1 MPASTMLTFDSHWT
15 PLETPDT
22 AERMKQIVSVTMI
35 TTSSVVL
42 TEAHEAT
49 GDEAAADLQRAQAER
64 GGRPEQRREDR
75 QDVDGLAEPALGA
88 LAAEQR
94 DERRAEQL
102 RAAAAERAVGDG
114 QADHRVDRPRVQGP
128 VEQGGGH
135 RDVERLGRARR
146 GGARRRR
153 GEVRQRLGDAVE
165 HQPDA
170 HAGAEHHRDPGG
182 GPELRRL
189 VVAAERDAAVA
200 AHGQPYGEDDEAAR
214 GQHER
219 PAAAGDDAAEHGL
232 RDGAE
237 RLGAEHAPGDE
248 REDDRGR
255 DPEHG
260 AVDDRDA
267 RRRRAARR
275 RRRRRS
281 GATGVAGSR
290 ASSGPGREVAD
301 GSSVW
306 CSVMVGG
313 PGVPGPCPPPV
324 WFRRAEYPAPPVTD
338 WSTQQD
344 RRNPT
349 VTRRATS
356 MRHTQPDRL
365 RAVPAR

>member
-1 MPASTMLTFDSHWT
+1 M

-42 TEAHEAT
+42 TDVHEPA

-64 GGRPEQRREDR
+64 GGRTEQRREDR

-102 RAAAAERAVGDG
+102 RAAAAEGAVGDG

-128 VEQGGGH
+128 VEQRGGH

-146 GGARRRR
+146 GGARRGR

-200 AHGQPYGEDDEAAR
+200 AH
-214 GQHER
+214 R
-219 PAAAGDDAAEHGL
+219 PATRAKTTKPLAASTNAQPPPVMMPPSTDFATALSDV
-232 RDGAE
+232 
-237 RLGAEHAPGDE
+237 GAEHAPGDE

-260 AVDDRDA
+260 AVDDGMA

-281 GATGVAGSR
+281 GRPTGAAGIACVVR
-290 ASSGPGREVAD
+290 AGPGGGGRV
-301 GSSVW
+301 
-306 CSVMVGG
+306 VGVVQRHG
-313 PGVPGPCPPPV
+313 RRPRRAGALPPPV

-338 WSTQQD
+338 WSAPRRGQTESD
-344 RRNPT
+344 RY
-349 VTRRATS
+349 ATS
-356 MRHTQPDRL
+356 DVDASYATVQVG
-365 RAVPAR
+365 VPFQLD